1 MAPPTMI
8 PPTPLVDRW
17 SAVAEWPDE
26 APLYGEIRAD
36 LDRVEDRLESWSRSS
51 NPLTAEINRY
61 VLGKKGKR
69 LRPALVLLTS
79 RLFTPGSEE
88 SVFLASLVELLHTA
102 SLIHDDIVD
111 NAGLRR
117 GKESVH
123 SKWGPNITVLLGD
136 YLYIKS
142 IGLSLQSRHE
152 RVIRLLTDVSALMIE
167 GELDEYARSG
177 DAEITEAQYLEIV
190 RNKTAALFGVCCR
203 IGAILGLA
211 SPEEEEAVA
220 AFGLNLGMTFQI
232 VDDLLDFTGDAGV
245 LGKPVLSDLREGRIT
260 LPLIHALGS
269 EDGDG
274 GRARRI
280 RDLVGR
286 KDLSAEDGRAVLEV
300 LAGAGS
306 FAYAGSRARE
316 FAERALEAVATFPDT
331 ATKGSLVR
339 LAVFSLLRRK

>member
-1 MAPPTMI
+1 MTSS
-8 PPTPLVDRW
+8 TPLVDRW
-17 SAVAEWPDE
+17 SSLPKWKDMSS
-26 APLYGEIRAD
+26 LYREIRPD

-51 NPLTAEINRY
+51 NPLTAEISRY
-61 VLGKKGKR
+61 VLRKKGKR

-79 RLFTPGSEE
+79 RLFSPASEE

-111 NAGLRR
+111 NAGVRR

-123 SKWGPNITVLLGD
+123 AKWGPNITVLLGD

-152 RVIRLLTDVSALMIE
+152 RVIRLLTDVSARMIE

-177 DAEITEAQYLEIV
+177 DLRIKEEQYLEIV

-211 SPEEEEAVA
+211 SPEEEDAVA

-232 VDDLLDFTGDAGV
+232 VDDILDFTGDPEV
-245 LGKPVLSDLREGRIT
+245 LGKPVLSDLAEGRIT
-260 LPLIHALGS
+260 LPLIRALGS
-269 EDGDG
+269 GDRA
-274 GRARRI
+274 GRQRI
-280 RDLVGR
+280 KALVGR
-286 KDLSAEDGRAVLEV
+286 QGVAAAERRRLVDDLATEGAFGYA
-300 LAGAGS
+300 AG
-306 FAYAGSRARE
+306 RARE
-316 FAERALEAVATFPDT
+316 FAEKALEAIGPFPDT
-331 ATKGSLVR
+331 TPRETLVR
-339 LAVFSLLRRK
+339 LAVFSLLRKR